1 MQNGDSHNGK
11 CPSKIGALSMR
22 ADIKTEFV
30 RQTARVTKLKT
41 EIDRQTSYSLYSTQ
55 SKLHC
60 RRQTLDSELVFYIT
74 VL

>member
-1 MQNGDSHNGK
+1 
-11 CPSKIGALSMR
+11 MR

-41 EIDRQTSYSLYSTQ
+41 EVDRQTSYSLYSTQ